1 MLNQA
6 ADLGGVF
13 QALAGPCLVW
23 SQKIRRAR
31 TCASNPGTLESAK
44 RWIADRRSL
53 WERRLDRIG
62 DYLADA
68 ARSGPPRTPDK
79 THHHHHH
86 LDHPEENQ

>member
-6 ADLGGVF
+6 ADLDRLF
-13 QALAGPCLVW
+13 QALADPCPVW
-23 SQKIRRAR
+23 SQEIRRAR
-31 TCASNPGTLESAK
+31 TCAINPGALESAK
-44 RWIADRRSL
+44 RWMAKRRSL

-79 THHHHHH
+79 KHHDHP
-86 LDHPEENQ
+86 DHPEEKQ